1 MRRFDTACARCSSSW
16 ASETNRA
23 RFIPSLECSQS
34 SQTAA
39 LQSMHAA
46 YRSCAYILLDDRSIG
61 QHRMAL
67 RLQPRGQQLCTSALS
82 LHVRA
87 CTHCQHASGQPGM
100 FNAPKLRHVCGFMSH
115 HLQECVERMM
125 TWDARKRPS
134 AREMLQ
140 HPWIRK
146 DGVAGSNII
155 EPEVIRRL
163 KAFANMNAFK
173 KHTLT
178 VSDCFLVRGAS
189 LGYGTIRGVGV
200 PVVLCRVVLPTY
212 MAVAA
217 AGASCVSVHCSVTSA
232 ELHGSYVLARLV

>member
-1 MRRFDTACARCSSSW
+1 
-16 ASETNRA
+16 
-23 RFIPSLECSQS
+23 
-34 SQTAA
+34 
-39 LQSMHAA
+39 
-46 YRSCAYILLDDRSIG
+46 
-61 QHRMAL
+61 
-67 RLQPRGQQLCTSALS
+67 
-82 LHVRA
+82 
-87 CTHCQHASGQPGM
+87 M